1 MGQQTSF
8 KYANDSNIERAE
20 RRLMQA
26 VAQNSEGIDLIFNK
40 LEPIDFFA
48 TPFKLIFQT
57 AKENYQLN
65 NPIIGSGLLEAVK
78 FKLDA
83 NDQSTKSELEL
94 LFTKILLIR
103 LPPNQTEIKTLVD
116 VVKKASIFRR
126 LQQFAKRVYNEE
138 FKLKEDRFEGYLQ
151 AIQDDFVKIIHSAF
165 SNIFAFSYDEI
176 ANQEEALIKKVHRG
190 ELIISGLSSGF
201 LKLDQLTSG
210 WKPGELIV
218 IAARPGRGKTALLIN
233 FMASAA
239 KQIDPKTDVVLF
251 FSLEMRNR
259 EIYQRHL
266 MHESQTSYTLTNR
279 QRINNV
285 FEELMEASSRIKNLP
300 IKLFDYS
307 SLTLQEIRN
316 QITEVSKTSNVRLVI
331 IDYLQLVNAL
341 KNNYGLTRQQEVTM
355 ISQSLKAF
363 AKEFN
368 TPIIA
373 AAQLSRR
380 IEERKDSRPI
390 LSDLRESGS
399 IEQDADMVLFIHRT
413 NDDKKEQEEENT
425 NLFEV
430 ELILE
435 KNRNGPNGKVK
446 LNFRSDTSSFISQYS
461 PSFDDQYS

>member
-83 NDQSTKSELEL
+83 NDQSTKSELEI

-210 WKPGELIV
+210 
-218 IAARPGRGKTALLIN
+218 
-233 FMASAA
+233 
-239 KQIDPKTDVVLF
+239 
-251 FSLEMRNR
+251 
-259 EIYQRHL
+259 
-266 MHESQTSYTLTNR
+266 
-279 QRINNV
+279 
-285 FEELMEASSRIKNLP
+285 
-300 IKLFDYS
+300 
-307 SLTLQEIRN
+307 
-316 QITEVSKTSNVRLVI
+316 
-331 IDYLQLVNAL
+331 
-341 KNNYGLTRQQEVTM
+341 
-355 ISQSLKAF
+355 
-363 AKEFN
+363 
-368 TPIIA
+368 
-373 AAQLSRR
+373 
-380 IEERKDSRPI
+380 
-390 LSDLRESGS
+390 
-399 IEQDADMVLFIHRT
+399 
-413 NDDKKEQEEENT
+413 
-425 NLFEV
+425 
-430 ELILE
+430 
-435 KNRNGPNGKVK
+435 
-446 LNFRSDTSSFISQYS
+446 
-461 PSFDDQYS
+461 

>member
-138 FKLKEDRFEGYLQ
+138 FKLNEDRFEGYLQ

-210 WKPGELIV
+210 
-218 IAARPGRGKTALLIN
+218 
-233 FMASAA
+233 
-239 KQIDPKTDVVLF
+239 
-251 FSLEMRNR
+251 
-259 EIYQRHL
+259 
-266 MHESQTSYTLTNR
+266 
-279 QRINNV
+279 
-285 FEELMEASSRIKNLP
+285 
-300 IKLFDYS
+300 
-307 SLTLQEIRN
+307 
-316 QITEVSKTSNVRLVI
+316 
-331 IDYLQLVNAL
+331 
-341 KNNYGLTRQQEVTM
+341 
-355 ISQSLKAF
+355 
-363 AKEFN
+363 
-368 TPIIA
+368 
-373 AAQLSRR
+373 
-380 IEERKDSRPI
+380 
-390 LSDLRESGS
+390 
-399 IEQDADMVLFIHRT
+399 
-413 NDDKKEQEEENT
+413 
-425 NLFEV
+425 
-430 ELILE
+430 
-435 KNRNGPNGKVK
+435 
-446 LNFRSDTSSFISQYS
+446 
-461 PSFDDQYS
+461 

>member
-1 MGQQTSF
+1 M
-8 KYANDSNIERAE
+8 AN
-20 RRLMQA
+20 
-26 VAQNSEGIDLIFNK
+26 
-40 LEPIDFFA
+40 
-48 TPFKLIFQT
+48 
-57 AKENYQLN
+57 
-65 NPIIGSGLLEAVK
+65 
-78 FKLDA
+78 
-83 NDQSTKSELEL
+83 
-94 LFTKILLIR
+94 
-103 LPPNQTEIKTLVD
+103 
-116 VVKKASIFRR
+116 
-126 LQQFAKRVYNEE
+126 
-138 FKLKEDRFEGYLQ
+138 
-151 AIQDDFVKIIHSAF
+151 
-165 SNIFAFSYDEI
+165 
-176 ANQEEALIKKVHRG
+176 
-190 ELIISGLSSGF
+190 
-201 LKLDQLTSG
+201 
-210 WKPGELIV
+210 
-218 IAARPGRGKTALLIN
+218 
-233 FMASAA
+233 AA

>member
-210 WKPGELIV
+210 
-218 IAARPGRGKTALLIN
+218 
-233 FMASAA
+233 
-239 KQIDPKTDVVLF
+239 
-251 FSLEMRNR
+251 
-259 EIYQRHL
+259 
-266 MHESQTSYTLTNR
+266 
-279 QRINNV
+279 
-285 FEELMEASSRIKNLP
+285 
-300 IKLFDYS
+300 
-307 SLTLQEIRN
+307 
-316 QITEVSKTSNVRLVI
+316 
-331 IDYLQLVNAL
+331 
-341 KNNYGLTRQQEVTM
+341 
-355 ISQSLKAF
+355 
-363 AKEFN
+363 
-368 TPIIA
+368 
-373 AAQLSRR
+373 
-380 IEERKDSRPI
+380 
-390 LSDLRESGS
+390 
-399 IEQDADMVLFIHRT
+399 
-413 NDDKKEQEEENT
+413 
-425 NLFEV
+425 
-430 ELILE
+430 
-435 KNRNGPNGKVK
+435 
-446 LNFRSDTSSFISQYS
+446 
-461 PSFDDQYS
+461 